1 MKDEFALWSWLI
13 PEMNLGHLPRV
24 RHCAKESSS
33 QVGVELIGS
42 VGWRA
47 EARGYKKCRYCKVW

>member
-13 PEMNLGHLPRV
+13 PEMTLGHLPRA
-24 RHCAKESSS
+24 RRCAKESSS
-33 QVGVELIGS
+33 QVGVLLVCS

-47 EARGYKKCRYCKVW
+47 EAQG